1 MLLGAAFLWYS
12 LVLIVAL
19 QDQSR
24 FSQGNFGVYAQSP
37 SPADYKLK
45 STVTCEKIAQFV
57 SSKSQVFYPG
67 KLEIVGL
74 WCV

>member
-1 MLLGAAFLWYS
+1 MLGAAFLWYS

-24 FSQGNFGVYAQSP
+24 FSPGNFGTYARSP
-37 SPADYKLK
+37 SPTDFLKLK
-45 STVTCEKIAQFV
+45 ITCEKIAQSI
-57 SSKSQVFYPG
+57 SSKSRVFYPG
-67 KLEIVGL
+67 KLEIVSI

>member
-1 MLLGAAFLWYS
+1 MLGTAFLWYS
-12 LVLIVAL
+12 LVLIVVAL

-24 FSQGNFGVYAQSP
+24 FSQGNFGVYTQSP

-45 STVTCEKIAQFV
+45 NTCEKIAQFV
-57 SSKSQVFYPG
+57 SSKTQVFYPG
-67 KLEIVGL
+67 KLEIVSL